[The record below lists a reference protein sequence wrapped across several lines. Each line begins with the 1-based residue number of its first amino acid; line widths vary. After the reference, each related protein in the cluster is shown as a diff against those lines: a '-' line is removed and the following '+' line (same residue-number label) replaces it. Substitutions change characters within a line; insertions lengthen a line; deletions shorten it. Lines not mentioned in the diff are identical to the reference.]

1 MSNSSTYGAGLDIGG
16 TTIKAFLVDADGSQ
30 AGDLVEVRSH
40 VDQGYRKTFE
50 QLCLAL
56 DKLCAGAGISR
67 DAIGAVGM
75 DVPAPSCD
83 GVIWGKANLAQDWVG
98 VNIRDE
104 FSAEIDRPVFMT
116 NDGNAAALGE
126 YAMRD
131 RIGLPMLFIAPGTG
145 LGGGLVLANGDIYEG
160 ANGLAMEVGH
170 ITVPFHEDNMELPD
184 CTCGRTGCVEA
195 WVSLMALRRQVEI
208 HLAKPEYA
216 DHPLNKQ
223 DSPIAE
229 KAFQLRDY
237 AEKDDTLA
245 LAIFGRQARILGYA
259 MGDQVSEVDPGL
271 IVVGGGLAETEGK
284 FRDWYLDQVREGFA
298 ERAAPF
304 YQHSPLPPHE
314 PTTTFEWAIGG
325 DGSAAFGVARKA
337 LDLTETR
344 DSALAS

>member
-1 MSNSSTYGAGLDIGG
+1 MSNSSIYGAGLDIGG
-16 TTIKAFLVDADGSQ
+16 TTIKASLVNADGSQ
-30 AGDLVEVRSH
+30 VCEPVEVRSH
-40 VDQGYRKTFE
+40 VDQGYRKTFV

-56 DKLCAGAGISR
+56 DNLCAGAGISR

-131 RIGLPMLFIAPGTG
+131 RLGLPMLFIAPGTG

-170 ITVPFHEDNMELPD
+170 VTVPFHEEGMELPD
-184 CTCGRTGCVEA
+184 CTCGRKGCAEA

-208 HLAKPEYA
+208 NLAKPEYA
-216 DHPLNKQ
+216 NHPLNQ
-223 DSPIAE
+223 DDSSVAE
-229 KAFQLRDY
+229 KAFKLRDY
-237 AEKDDTLA
+237 AGEDDTLA
-245 LAIFGRQARILGYA
+245 LAIFGKQAKILGYA

-271 IVVGGGLAETEGK
+271 IVFGGGLAEAEGK
-284 FRDWYLDQVREGFA
+284 FRDWYLDRVREGFA

-304 YQHSPLPPHE
+304 YQKSPLPPHE

-325 DGSAAFGVARKA
+325 DHSAAFGVARKA
-337 LDLTETR
+337 LDLALTR
-344 DSALAS
+344 DSVIAS